1 MGLCAAAVLSL
12 SAGLSSPA
20 AAAPSPSS
28 HPSPAA
34 SGAGQAVCTPDGRQV
49 SEISGLVATATGFY
63 AIQDSQ
69 SGGNK
74 AKIFQLDSACKVVGT
89 ISYPSTA
96 LDPEDLAI
104 DKTGTLWIAD
114 IGDNDE
120 ASGGSKDPRRTIAV
134 WSLPAGSKEPTIHRL
149 AYPDGKKHDAEAMLL
164 AADGSP
170 IIITKTPASEVW
182 VPEGPLQPK
191 AQEGV
196 KLKKVGSFTAQDT
209 KTPNPLGL
217 LGWKLVTGAAASP
230 DGSKVVIRTYSDA
243 YEFDVPGGDVVKAIT
258 TGKPRIT
265 PLPNEPQ
272 GESITYSADGKTY
285 ITASDVDSAK
295 KVPLLRYTPT
305 NISPGKGAGANL
317 PAPKGDDQS
326 FLESLTL
333 QDITYAVAAIGIVGL
348 ILVAAGIFGIR
359 RARMARRNA
368 PPAAPVRAAAS
379 VGGPGGG
386 FGGRPGG
393 GFGGDPRGDPFEA
406 GPPGGS
412 GGPGGPGGA
421 GGTVY
426 GARPA
431 APATAPAPA
440 NRGGT
445 VYGAA
450 PSSPGP
456 AGYDQDG
463 PDRDGPVYGR
473 GGSGSAGHG
482 QQPSGT
488 RGFGQQGGFP
498 PPPPPPGQTGGVYGR
513 SRHPGDHDGYDR
525 GYAPHR

>member
-1 MGLCAAAVLSL
+1 MGLWTAAVLSL
-12 SAGLSSPA
+12 LAGLASPA

-28 HPSPAA
+28 QPAPAA
-34 SGAGQAVCTPDGRQV
+34 SGSGQAVCTPDSRQV
-49 SEISGLVATATGFY
+49 NEISGLVATATGYY
-63 AIQDSQ
+63 AVQDSQ

-74 AKIFQLDSACKVVGT
+74 AKIFQLDGACKLVNT
-89 ISYPSTA
+89 INYPTMA
-96 LDPEDLAI
+96 RDPEDLAI
-104 DKTGTLWIAD
+104 DKNGTLWIAD

-120 ASGGSKDPRRTIAV
+120 ASGGTKEPRSTVAV

-170 IIITKTPASEVW
+170 IIITKAPPSEVW

-191 AQEGV
+191 TQEGV
-196 KLKKVGSFTAQDT
+196 KLKKVGTFTAQDT

-217 LGWKLVTGAAASP
+217 LGWKLVTGAASSP

-272 GESITYSADGKTY
+272 GEAITYSADGKTY
-285 ITASDVDSAK
+285 ITASDVDSSK
-295 KVPLLRYTPT
+295 KAPLLRYTPT
-305 NISPGKGAGANL
+305 NINPGKGAGADL
-317 PAPKGDDQS
+317 PTPKGGDQS
-326 FLESLTL
+326 FLQSLTL

-348 ILVAAGIFGIR
+348 ILVVAGIFGIR
-359 RARMARRNA
+359 RARTARRDA

-386 FGGRPGG
+386 FDGRPG
-393 GFGGDPRGDPFEA
+393 DDPFDD

-412 GGPGGPGGA
+412 GGPGGLGGP

-426 GARPA
+426 GGARPA
-431 APATAPAPA
+431 APAPAT

-450 PSSPGP
+450 PPSPGP

-463 PDRDGPVYGR
+463 RDGGGQVYGR
-473 GGSGSAGHG
+473 GGYGSAGHG
-482 QQPSGT
+482 QQPPAP
-488 RGFGQQGGFP
+488 RGFGQQDGFP
-498 PPPPPPGQTGGVYGR
+498 PPPPPSGQTGGVYGR
-513 SRHPGDHDGYDR
+513 SQPPGDYDGYDR
-525 GYAPHR
+525 GYAPHH